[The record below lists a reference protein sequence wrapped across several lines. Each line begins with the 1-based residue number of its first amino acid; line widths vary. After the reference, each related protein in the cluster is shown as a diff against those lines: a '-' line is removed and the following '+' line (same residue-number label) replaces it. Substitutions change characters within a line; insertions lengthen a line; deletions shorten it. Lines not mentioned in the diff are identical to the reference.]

1 MLQMTA
7 TKNTLKSYFESMI
20 NKTIT
25 AVDVFNDELVI
36 ILDDGSEVWVWSDS
50 GEMAIQVSEK
60 PELNG

>member
-1 MLQMTA
+1 MTA
-7 TKNTLKSYFESMI
+7 TNNTLKSYFESMI